1 MLSKI
6 KKYLPRFGLLIVI
19 FLFWLFFAWQA
30 EGFNSEFNIFTMLR
44 LASVQTMIAF
54 AQMVALTA
62 GEMNLAVGAIGG
74 MVAMFVGGLLQLLGL
89 SPSVAILLGLLLAAF
104 TGFLNGMLVTK
115 TGINSFIIT
124 LATSSIFTGL
134 MLIITKAESFDA
146 LPKNFTHFSRIRT
159 FGLPVSPLVWLMLI
173 VTAILFIMYN
183 KTSLG
188 RKILSVGA
196 NRKAAQMSGLRSS
209 RIIVITHTISGIIAG
224 LAGIMYVSMLS
235 SAVPVIGAD
244 WVMLSFAAPAIGG
257 TAISG
262 GVVAV
267 VGTMLGGLLIGM
279 ITNGVLLLNISNFFV
294 NFFLGLVLLLAVGF
308 DRLRRVYQERTS
320 MP

>member
-1 MLSKI
+1 M
-6 KKYLPRFGLLIVI
+6 
-19 FLFWLFFAWQA
+19 
-30 EGFNSEFNIFTMLR
+30 EG
-44 LASVQTMIAF
+44 
-54 AQMVALTA
+54 
-62 GEMNLAVGAIGG
+62 
-74 MVAMFVGGLLQLLGL
+74 LGL
-89 SPSVAILLGLLLAAF
+89 PPSVAIFLGLLLAAL
-104 TGFLNGMLVTK
+104 TGYINGMFVTK

-124 LATSSIFTGL
+124 LATSSIFTGI
-134 MLIITKAESFDA
+134 MLIVTKAESFDA
-146 LPKNFTHFSRIRT
+146 LPKGFTHLSRIRT
-159 FGLPVSPLVWLMLI
+159 MGLPISPLVLLTLLI
-173 VTAILFIMYN
+173 TLLLFIIYN

-196 NRKAAQMSGLRSS
+196 NRDAAKMSGLRSS
-209 RIIVITHTISGIIAG
+209 RIIVTTHILSAVLAG

-308 DRLRRVYQERTS
+308 DQLRRVYQERTS